1 MRAWRRLKRR
11 AWLLLFN
18 AKQPWYRLRKKGITV
33 GSAICYLWEQ
43 DGIITEKHNGYTVM
57 RSAAMGE
64 EELREAI
71 ERAVQILERQKVER
85 YKHEQ
90 GGNHREPNA

>member
-1 MRAWRRLKRR
+1 MGTSLGRRAWRRLKRR

-33 GSAICYLWEQ
+33 GSAICQLWEQ

-57 RSAAMGE
+57 RSAGMGE

-71 ERAVQILERQKVER
+71 DKAVQILERQKVER
-85 YKHEQ
+85 
-90 GGNHREPNA
+90 